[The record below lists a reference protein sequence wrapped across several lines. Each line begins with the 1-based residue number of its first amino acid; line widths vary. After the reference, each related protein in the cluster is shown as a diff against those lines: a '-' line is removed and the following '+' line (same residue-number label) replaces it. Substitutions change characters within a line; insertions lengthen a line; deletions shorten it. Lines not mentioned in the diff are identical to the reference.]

1 MTTTTSVELGIG
13 GSVPST
19 ERAVRLL
26 LRSALL
32 AWVAMLGC
40 VACLLIWRRAAGAL
54 SSPLP
59 AAGLA
64 IVGLVAALTAAA
76 VRRAWRA
83 LPPHRGGALV
93 AGAITVSLVSAAI
106 AVSLPKS
113 PLVGVILLWAPI
125 LVEEGW
131 AWRLSSFRE
140 DLTGQPRPAAPTR
153 SAAPQPAAEWTIQ
166 TPPEANVTQQLTRL
180 REPDGTERIQ
190 GWLRTAFGAGQRL
203 ASVHVAF
210 CPPLARGPEAD
221 LKQLAGP
228 DVRIKK
234 VQVFPFGA
242 RFDLKLAV
250 PAEAPLEALFQF
262 TAEAP
267 GETPGDAAAAVER
280 PETSAGGV

>member
-1 MTTTTSVELGIG
+1 MTTTTSVELGIDG
-13 GSVPST
+13 LVPST
-19 ERAVRLL
+19 ERAVGLL

-32 AWVAMLGC
+32 VWVALLGC
-40 VACLLIWRRAAGAL
+40 AAFLLIWRRAAGAF
-54 SSPLP
+54 SCPLP

-64 IVGLVAALTAAA
+64 LLGLVAAFAAAA
-76 VRRAWRA
+76 VRLAWRA
-83 LPPHRGGALV
+83 LPAGRGGGLIS
-93 AGAITVSLVSAAI
+93 GAVTVSLVSAAI

-113 PLVGVILLWAPI
+113 PLVGILLLWAPV
-125 LVEEGW
+125 LAEEAW
-131 AWRLSSFRE
+131 AWRPSSLRE
-140 DLTGQPRPAAPTR
+140 NSAGRSGVAGPARPAAPP
-153 SAAPQPAAEWTIQ
+153 SAAGWTIQ

-180 REPDGTERIQ
+180 RQPDGTERIQ

-210 CPPLARGPEAD
+210 CPPLAGGPEAD

-250 PAEAPLEALFQF
+250 PAEMPLEALFQF

-267 GETPGDAAAAVER
+267 GETPGNAAAGAR
-280 PETSAGGV
+280 PEAGAGGG

>member
-1 MTTTTSVELGIG
+1 MRG
-13 GSVPST
+13 VPSD
-19 ERAVRLL
+19 
-26 LRSALL
+26 L
-32 AWVAMLGC
+32 ATSG
-40 VACLLIWRRAAGAL
+40 GAL

-83 LPPHRGGALV
+83 LPPHRGALV

-125 LVEEGW
+125 LAEEGW

-228 DVRIKK
+228 DVRIKEGPG
-234 VQVFPFGA
+234 VSVWA

-250 PAEAPLEALFQF
+250 PAEAPLERSSSSPPSARR
-262 TAEAP
+262 
-267 GETPGDAAAAVER
+267 DAW
-280 PETSAGGV
+280 